1 MSQIYDQLQS
11 MVGQESS
18 PRFGL
23 DAVNKPMI
31 RHWCEAMEDGNPLY
45 TDADYATHSEYGDII
60 APPQMVMSYTMP
72 PLWPKPET
80 APDPFAQAI
89 GILQQAGYFG
99 IIATTTSS
107 EFFKPLEIGD
117 RISIRTKLAD
127 ISQEKT
133 TRLGTGHFV
142 TAQQTFENDRGETV
156 CVQIFTVLVF
166 KPAAK
171 TAQ

>member
-1 MSQIYDQLQS
+1 MSKIYDQLQS
-11 MVGQESS
+11 MVGRESS

-31 RHWCEAMEDGNPLY
+31 RHWCEAMQDGNPLY
-45 TDADYATHSEYGDII
+45 TDDEYAAGTEFGGVI

-72 PLWPKPET
+72 PLWPKPDT

-89 GILQQAGYFG
+89 GVLQQAGYFG
-99 IIATTTSS
+99 IIATTTTY
-107 EFFKPLEIGD
+107 EFFKPLKIGD
-117 RISIRTKLAD
+117 HISIRTQLAD
-127 ISQEKT
+127 VSEEKT

-142 TAQQTFENDRGETV
+142 TARQTFENDQGETV

-171 TAQ
+171 AAE